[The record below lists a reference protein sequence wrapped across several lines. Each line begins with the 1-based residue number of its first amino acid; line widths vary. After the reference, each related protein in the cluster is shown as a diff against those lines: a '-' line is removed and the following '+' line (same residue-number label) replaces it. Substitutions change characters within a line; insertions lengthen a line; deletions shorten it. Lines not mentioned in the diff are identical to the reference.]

1 MSPLQFQLT
10 PSLFS
15 SSSFPPL
22 HFNNLQSQRQIPF
35 PSKPLKLT
43 NPAFKFRLK
52 TLLKPLNSTF
62 SLLSSITP
70 QKQQK
75 HQIAPKKQLKQENTN
90 EPFDALS
97 TIKPFIV
104 SQCKPILLGWFCSL
118 ISVLSLSQLV
128 PKFGQFSCNIGKIDG
143 VTLRNDGLVLAGF
156 FLAKLIATYGQ
167 HAFLWEA
174 ALNASYKIRLFVF
187 EKVLERELGFF
198 EGGGA
203 VSSGDIAYR
212 ITAEAADVADSLYAL
227 LNTIVPSALQ
237 LSAMASRML
246 VISPVLSLI
255 SAMVIPCTALAI
267 AYLGTRLRKISKK
280 AQLSISAL
288 SAYLNEVLPAILF
301 VKANNAEFCESA
313 RFERLANADL
323 SALLTKR
330 KMKAFIPQIVQI
342 IYFGALSILCVGS
355 MVVSSGC
362 FDGCSMVSFITSLI
376 FVVEPIQDVGKAYNE
391 WKQGEPAIERLFD
404 LTRFKSKV
412 TEKPD
417 AVDLDRVSGDVK
429 FCDISFRYGE
439 NSPLVLDGLNLH
451 IKAGEIVALV
461 GPSGGGKTTLIKM
474 LLRLYDPL
482 NGCILVDNQNIQDV
496 QLESLRRHVGLVSQ
510 DITLFS
516 GTVAENIGYR
526 DIMTKIDMEKVEL
539 AAQTANA
546 DEFIRKLPKGYQ
558 TNVGPRG
565 SSLSGG
571 QKQRLAIARA
581 LYQDSSILILDE
593 ATSALDSRSELLVR
607 QAVERLMAN
616 HTVLVIAHRLETVLM
631 AKRVFLLDDGKLEEL
646 TPSLLGSHHSSLAS
660 TGLVI

>member
-1 MSPLQFQLT
+1 MTALQFQLKPYR
-10 PSLFS
+10 PSSLLPS
-15 SSSFPPL
+15 PL
-22 HFNNLQSQRQIPF
+22 HMKNLQPQNRIPF
-35 PSKPLKLT
+35 LSKPFKLT
-43 NPAFKFRLK
+43 NPTLKSPSK
-52 TLLKPLNSTF
+52 TLLQPLYSTF
-62 SLLSSITP
+62 SLLSLITSQ
-70 QKQQK
+70 QKQRP
-75 HQIAPKKQLKQENTN
+75 QIGPRKQRQQGNTSD
-90 EPFDALS
+90 PFDPLS
-97 TIKPFIV
+97 FIKPFIL
-104 SQCKPILLGWFCSL
+104 SQYKPILLGWLCSL
-118 ISVLSLSQLV
+118 LSVLSLSQLV
-128 PKFGQFSCNIGKIDG
+128 PKFGQLSSSIVKIDG
-143 VTLRNDGLVLAGF
+143 VTLRNDGLVLAGL

-174 ALNASYKIRLFVF
+174 ALNASYKIRVFVF
-187 EKVLERELGFF
+187 ERVLERELAFF

-203 VSSGDIAYR
+203 VSSGDVAYR
-212 ITAEAADVADSLYAL
+212 ITAEAADVADTVYAL

-246 VISPVLSLI
+246 VISPILSLI
-255 SAMVIPCTALAI
+255 AAMVIPCTALAI
-267 AYLGTRLRKISKK
+267 AYLGTRLRKVSKK
-280 AQLSISAL
+280 AKLSISAL

-301 VKANNAEFCESA
+301 VKANNAEFSEVA

-323 SALLTKR
+323 STLLTKR

-355 MVVSSGC
+355 MAVSSGC

-404 LTRFKSKV
+404 LTKFKSKV

-417 AVDLDRVSGDVK
+417 AVDLGHVSGDVK

-439 NSPLVLDGLNLH
+439 NSPLVLNGLNLH
-451 IKAGEIVALV
+451 IKAGETVALV

-482 NGCILVDNQNIQDV
+482 YGCILVDNQNIQNV

-510 DITLFS
+510 DISLFS
-516 GTVAENIGYR
+516 GTIAENIGYR

-558 TNVGPRG
+558 TNIGPRG

-607 QAVERLMAN
+607 QAVQRLMEN

-631 AKRVFLLDDGKLEEL
+631 AKRVFLLDDGKLQEL
-646 TPSLLGSHHSSLAS
+646 TPSLLGSHNSSLTS

>member
-1 MSPLQFQLT
+1 MTALQFLVKPSRPSSSLPSPL
-10 PSLFS
+10 
-15 SSSFPPL
+15 
-22 HFNNLQSQRQIPF
+22 HMKNLQPQKRIPF
-35 PSKPLKLT
+35 PLKPFKLT
-43 NPAFKFRLK
+43 NPTLKSPSK
-52 TLLKPLNSTF
+52 TLLQPLYSTF
-62 SLLSSITP
+62 SLLSLITP
-70 QKQQK
+70 QQKQRL
-75 HQIAPKKQLKQENTN
+75 QIGPRTQRQQGNTSD
-90 EPFDALS
+90 PFDPLS
-97 TIKPFIV
+97 VIKPFIF
-104 SQCKPILLGWFCSL
+104 SQYKPILLGWLCSL
-118 ISVLSLSQLV
+118 FSVLSLSQLV
-128 PKFGQFSCNIGKIDG
+128 PKFGQLSSSIGKIDG
-143 VTLRNDGLVLAGF
+143 ITLRNDGLVLAGL

-174 ALNASYKIRLFVF
+174 ALNASYKIRVFVF
-187 EKVLERELGFF
+187 ERVLERELAFF

-203 VSSGDIAYR
+203 VSSGDVAYR
-212 ITAEAADVADSLYAL
+212 ITAEAADVADTVYAL

-267 AYLGTRLRKISKK
+267 AYLGTRLRKVSKK
-280 AQLSISAL
+280 AKLSISAL

-301 VKANNAEFCESA
+301 VKANNAEFCEVA

-323 SALLTKR
+323 STLLTKR

-417 AVDLDRVSGDVK
+417 AVDLDHVSGDVK

-439 NSPLVLDGLNLH
+439 NSPLVLNGLNLH
-451 IKAGEIVALV
+451 IKAGETVALV

-482 NGCILVDNQNIQDV
+482 NGCILVDNQNIQNV
-496 QLESLRRHVGLVSQ
+496 QLESLRRHVGT
-510 DITLFS
+510 I
-516 GTVAENIGYR
+516 AENIGYR
-526 DIMTKIDMEKVEL
+526 DIMNKIDMEKVEL

-546 DEFIRKLPKGYQ
+546 DEFIGKLPKGYQ
-558 TNVGPRG
+558 TNIGPRG

-607 QAVERLMAN
+607 QAVQRLMEN

-631 AKRVFLLDDGKLEEL
+631 AKRVFLLDDGKLQEL
-646 TPSLLGSHHSSLAS
+646 TPSLLGSHNSSLTS